1 MAFMKHVGKHGDRK
15 VCILFRQVPGED
27 HMCLCIYPE
36 VLPAH
41 WQDSIQRALES
52 EVAQQSEELAD
63 ALHRSFLPDGR
74 PVLETLHQER
84 MIKKLRT
91 SDVIVTPTNDAKI
104 RLDELNKMLNEMK
117 QGEAAIK
124 KMAENDAS
132 RGMVAPE
139 VKRKAEAEYK
149 AGQAAKADAAYV
161 APPALKAGQDG
172 ALSDRDIAANMLAQA
187 KAMEVNAR
195 SMIAEAARM
204 KKDAERMDPTVTARA
219 TATAPAT
226 ESVGLAIPNANFVY
240 SEPSSANSAN
250 TSGLQSALAPM
261 SSIRLYLPFFSG
273 RKPAIGGRWIFPTV
287 LTVKSEPTIIA
298 PVFPALQKAS
308 TCFSFKSLNPTPML
322 ELGF

>member
-27 HMCLCIYPE
+27 HMCLVIYPDT
-36 VLPAH
+36 LHAH
-41 WQDSIQRALES
+41 WQDSIQKALES
-52 EVAQQSEELAD
+52 DVAQQSEELAD
-63 ALHRSFLPDGR
+63 ALHRAYLPDGR

-91 SDVIVTPTNDAKI
+91 SDVIVTPTPDAKI

-149 AGQAAKADAAYV
+149 AGQTSKADAASAYT
-161 APPALKAGQDG
+161 PPPLKAGQDG

-187 KAMEVNAR
+187 KAMEVSAR
-195 SMIAEAARM
+195 SMVAEAARM
-204 KKDAERMDPTVTARA
+204 KKEAEKMDPTVSARA
-219 TATAPAT
+219 
-226 ESVGLAIPNANFVY
+226 V
-240 SEPSSANSAN
+240 
-250 TSGLQSALAPM
+250 
-261 SSIRLYLPFFSG
+261 
-273 RKPAIGGRWIFPTV
+273 
-287 LTVKSEPTIIA
+287 A
-298 PVFPALQKAS
+298 PVSEFGEVPKKRTRGPNKPKTAVADA
-308 TCFSFKSLNPTPML
+308 TH
-322 ELGF
+322 G

>member
-27 HMCLCIYPE
+27 HMCLVIYPE

-41 WQDSIQRALES
+41 WQDSIQKALES

-63 ALHRSFLPDGR
+63 ALHRNFLPDGR
-74 PVLETLHQER
+74 AILATLHQER

-91 SDVIVTPTNDAKI
+91 SDIIVTPTNEAKI

-149 AGQAAKADAAYV
+149 ATQAKKSESAYI

-187 KAMEVNAR
+187 KAMEINAR
-195 SMIAEAARM
+195 AMVAEAAKM
-204 KKDAERMDPTVTARA
+204 KKDAERMDPTVSAKA
-219 TATAPAT
+219 AVPNVT
-226 ESVGLAIPNANFVY
+226 ESVTETKP
-240 SEPSSANSAN
+240 
-250 TSGLQSALAPM
+250 T
-261 SSIRLYLPFFSG
+261 RG
-273 RKPAIGGRWIFPTV
+273 RKP
-287 LTVKSEPTIIA
+287 KSAMANAT
-298 PVFPALQKAS
+298 
-308 TCFSFKSLNPTPML
+308 
-322 ELGF
+322 

>member
-1 MAFMKHVGKHGDRK
+1 MKHVGKHGDRK

-27 HMCLCIYPE
+27 HMCLVIYPDT
-36 VLPAH
+36 LHAH
-41 WQDSIQRALES
+41 WQDSIQKALES
-52 EVAQQSEELAD
+52 DVAQQSEELAD
-63 ALHRSFLPDGR
+63 ALHRAYLPDGR

-91 SDVIVTPTNDAKI
+91 SDIIVTPTSDAKI

-149 AGQAAKADAAYV
+149 AGKAAKQDSV
-161 APPALKAGQDG
+161 FTPPALKAGQDG

-187 KAMEVNAR
+187 KAMEISAR
-195 SMIAEAARM
+195 SMVAEAARM

-219 TATAPAT
+219 VAPVT
-226 ESVGLAIPNANFVY
+226 ESAEAPKKRTRGPN
-240 SEPSSANSAN
+240 
-250 TSGLQSALAPM
+250 
-261 SSIRLYLPFFSG
+261 
-273 RKPAIGGRWIFPTV
+273 KPKTAV
-287 LTVKSEPTIIA
+287 A
-298 PVFPALQKAS
+298 DAAQ
-308 TCFSFKSLNPTPML
+308 
-322 ELGF
+322 

>member
-27 HMCLCIYPE
+27 HMALVIYPDT
-36 VLPAH
+36 LHAH
-41 WQDSIQRALES
+41 WQDSIQKALES
-52 EVAQQSEELAD
+52 DVAQQSEELAD
-63 ALHRSFLPDGR
+63 ALHRAYLPDGR

-91 SDVIVTPTNDAKI
+91 SDIIVTPTADAKI

-149 AGQAAKADAAYV
+149 AKQSAKQDSV
-161 APPALKAGQDG
+161 FTPPALKAGQDG

-195 SMIAEAARM
+195 AMVAEAARM

-219 TATAPAT
+219 TTPVPVT
-226 ESVGLAIPNANFVY
+226 ESAAAPKKRTRGPN
-240 SEPSSANSAN
+240 
-250 TSGLQSALAPM
+250 
-261 SSIRLYLPFFSG
+261 
-273 RKPAIGGRWIFPTV
+273 KPKTAVADATHG
-287 LTVKSEPTIIA
+287 
-298 PVFPALQKAS
+298 
-308 TCFSFKSLNPTPML
+308 
-322 ELGF
+322 

>member
-1 MAFMKHVGKHGDRK
+1 MAFIKHVGKHGDRK

-91 SDVIVTPTNDAKI
+91 SDVIVTPTNEAKI

-149 AGQAAKADAAYV
+149 ATQSAKSDPAYI

-187 KAMEVNAR
+187 KAMEQNAR
-195 SMIAEAARM
+195 AMVAEAARM
-204 KKDAERMDPTVTARA
+204 KKDAERMDPTVSARA
-219 TATAPAT
+219 TAPVT
-226 ESVGLAIPNANFVY
+226 ETVEEPKRRTRGPNK
-240 SEPSSANSAN
+240 
-250 TSGLQSALAPM
+250 T
-261 SSIRLYLPFFSG
+261 
-273 RKPAIGGRWIFPTV
+273 KTV
-287 LTVKSEPTIIA
+287 TVDA
-298 PVFPALQKAS
+298 AQ
-308 TCFSFKSLNPTPML
+308 
-322 ELGF
+322 

>member
-41 WQDSIQRALES
+41 WQDSIQKALES
-52 EVAQQSEELAD
+52 DVAQQSEELAD

-91 SDVIVTPTNDAKI
+91 SDVIVTPTPDAKI

-139 VKRKAEAEYK
+139 VKRKAEAEFK
-149 AGQAAKADAAYV
+149 ASQSAKQDSV
-161 APPALKAGQDG
+161 FTPPPLKANQDG

-187 KAMEVNAR
+187 KAMEVSAR
-195 SMIAEAARM
+195 SMVAEAARM
-204 KKDAERMDPTVTARA
+204 KKEAERMDPTVSARA
-219 TATAPAT
+219 VAPSVQSDTPVTEAPKRRGRGPNKPKTAVADA
-226 ESVGLAIPNANFVY
+226 A
-240 SEPSSANSAN
+240 
-250 TSGLQSALAPM
+250 Q
-261 SSIRLYLPFFSG
+261 
-273 RKPAIGGRWIFPTV
+273 
-287 LTVKSEPTIIA
+287 
-298 PVFPALQKAS
+298 
-308 TCFSFKSLNPTPML
+308 
-322 ELGF
+322 